1 MPRKSARRC
10 SVKKLFKAMDKDG
23 SGSVSLDEVKKAFA
37 KAAGKDQLLTYS
49 EMQKACRKYAGNS
62 KNSKVRSDLN
72 LKSALESC
80 KTNDE
85 CRSGRC
91 IKTLCG

>member
-23 SGSVSLDEVKKAFA
+23 SGTVSLDEIKKAFA

-49 EMQKACRKYAGNS
+49 EMQKACRKYAGNHTCVS
-62 KNSKVRSDLN
+62 NKHCNSGYCNRATFKC
-72 LKSALESC
+72 E
-80 KTNDE
+80 
-85 CRSGRC
+85 
-91 IKTLCG
+91 